1 MPYNVDGA
9 ERAQSKEAGMGIKIR
24 LVEGTPLSV
33 GKKKLRPVVRVISWN
48 RRGAAVRQKSLD
60 GFGMAAVWL
69 QPVAVIEETDEG
81 HCRIPVRDET
91 IQAMLGLLVVML
103 VVPLALNLLVQLIRL
118 KNNSKRVE
126 R

>member
-1 MPYNVDGA
+1 
-9 ERAQSKEAGMGIKIR
+9 MGIKIR

-48 RRGAAVRQKSLD
+48 RQGAAVRQKSLD
-60 GFGMAAVWL
+60 GFGMTAVWL
-69 QPVAVIEETDEG
+69 QPVAVIEETDKG
-81 HCRIPVRDET
+81 QRRIAVRDET

-118 KNNSKRVE
+118 KNNSKKGE